1 MGTAQQ
7 NPLVNMVQHQLDASM
22 RLADAVFLGKGKI
35 DRVILDATHQA
46 VENNLQMVRAMTEVQ
61 DPSQFKDLQSK
72 LAFHPEKNMHYQQ
85 EILSAVA
92 DIQAEIGKSVQN
104 YMERFG
110 QSAAGKLSDV
120 AQKYGDKESGNQNQG
135 MFNPVTSMFS
145 VWERAFRDV
154 TSMTNKNL
162 ATANKA
168 AENGAYTAASSLSDT
183 ADMVDAE
190 VHDYEHAERKHSA
203 ASKKK

>member
-7 NPLVNMVQHQLDASM
+7 NPLVNIVQNQLDASM

-46 VENNLQMVRAMTEVQ
+46 VENNLQMARALTEVQ
-61 DPSQFKDLQSK
+61 DPSQFKDLQTK

-92 DIQAEIGKSVQN
+92 EIQAEIGKSVQN

-110 QSAAGKLSDV
+110 QSTAGKLSDGV
-120 AQKYGDKESGNQNQG
+120 QTYANKESGNQSQG

-154 TSMTNKNL
+154 TSLTNKNL
-162 ATANKA
+162 STANKA
-168 AENGAYTAASSLSDT
+168 AENCAYTAANSLSET

-190 VHDYEHAERKHSA
+190 VHDYEHAERNHSG

>member
-7 NPLVNMVQHQLDASM
+7 NPLVNIVQNQLDASM

-46 VENNLQMVRAMTEVQ
+46 VENNLQMARALTEVQ
-61 DPSQFKDLQSK
+61 DPSQFKDLQTK

-92 DIQAEIGKSVQN
+92 EIQAEIGKSVQN

-110 QSAAGKLSDV
+110 QSTAGKLSDGV
-120 AQKYGDKESGNQNQG
+120 QTYANKESGNQNQG

-154 TSMTNKNL
+154 TSVTNKNL

-168 AENGAYTAASSLSDT
+168 AENGAYTAANSLSET

-190 VHDYEHAERKHSA
+190 VHDYEHAERKHIG
-203 ASKKK
+203 ASKKT

>member
-7 NPLVNMVQHQLDASM
+7 NPLVNIIQHQLDASM

-46 VENNLQMVRAMTEVQ
+46 VENNLQMARALTEVQ
-61 DPSQFKDLQSK
+61 DPSQFKDLQTK

-92 DIQAEIGKSVQN
+92 EIQAEMGKSVQN

-110 QSAAGKLSDV
+110 QNAAGKISE
-120 AQKYGDKESGNQNQG
+120 ATQTYANKESSHQENSL
-135 MFNPVTSMFS
+135 FNPVTSMFS

-154 TSMTNKNL
+154 TSLTNKNL
-162 ATANKA
+162 ATAQKS
-168 AENGAYTAASSLSDT
+168 AENGAYTAANSLSET
-183 ADMVDAE
+183 AESVDAE
-190 VHDYEHAERKHSA
+190 VHDYEHAERKHSG

>member
-7 NPLVNMVQHQLDASM
+7 NPLVNIVQNQLDASM

-46 VENNLQMVRAMTEVQ
+46 VENNLQMARALTEVQ
-61 DPSQFKDLQSK
+61 DPSQFKDLQTK

-110 QSAAGKLSDV
+110 QSTAGKLSDGV
-120 AQKYGDKESGNQNQG
+120 QTYANKESGNQNQG

-154 TSMTNKNL
+154 TSLTNKNL

-168 AENGAYTAASSLSDT
+168 AENGAYTAANSLSET
-183 ADMVDAE
+183 ADMVDVE
-190 VHDYEHAERKHSA
+190 VHDYEHAERKHSG

>member
-7 NPLVNMVQHQLDASM
+7 NPLVNIIQHQLDASM

-46 VENNLQMVRAMTEVQ
+46 VENNLQMARALTEVQ
-61 DPSQFKDLQSK
+61 DPSQFKDLQTK

-92 DIQAEIGKSVQN
+92 EIQAEMGKSVQN

-110 QSAAGKLSDV
+110 QNAAGKLSEG
-120 AQKYGDKESGNQNQG
+120 AQTYANKESSHQENSL
-135 MFNPVTSMFS
+135 FNPVTSMFS

-154 TSMTNKNL
+154 TSLTNKNL
-162 ATANKA
+162 ATAQKS
-168 AENGAYTAASSLSDT
+168 AENGAYTAANSLSET
-183 ADMVDAE
+183 ADSVDAE
-190 VHDYEHAERKHSA
+190 VHDYEYAERKYRG

>member
-1 MGTAQQ
+1 MGTTQQ
-7 NPLVNMVQHQLDASM
+7 NPLVNIIQHQLDASM

-46 VENNLQMVRAMTEVQ
+46 VENNLQMARALTEVQ
-61 DPSQFKDLQSK
+61 DPSQFKDLQTK
-72 LAFHPEKNMHYQQ
+72 LAFHPEKNMQYQQ

-92 DIQAEIGKSVQN
+92 EIQAEIGKSVQN

-110 QSAAGKLSDV
+110 QSTAGKLSDGV
-120 AQKYGDKESGNQNQG
+120 QTYANKESGNQSQG
-135 MFNPVTSMFS
+135 MFNPVTSIFS

-154 TSMTNKNL
+154 TSLTNKNL

-168 AENGAYTAASSLSDT
+168 AENGTYTAANSLSET

-190 VHDYEHAERKHSA
+190 VHDYEHAERKHSG

>member
-7 NPLVNMVQHQLDASM
+7 NPLVNIIQHQLDASM

-46 VENNLQMVRAMTEVQ
+46 VENNLQMARALTEVQ
-61 DPSQFKDLQSK
+61 DPSQFKDLQTK

-92 DIQAEIGKSVQN
+92 EIQAEMSKSVQN

-110 QSAAGKLSDV
+110 QNAAGKLSEG
-120 AQKYGDKESGNQNQG
+120 AQTYANKESSHQENGL
-135 MFNPVTSMFS
+135 FNPMASMFS
-145 VWERAFRDV
+145 VWERTFRDV
-154 TSMTNKNL
+154 TSLTNKNL
-162 ATANKA
+162 ATAQKS
-168 AENGAYTAASSLSDT
+168 AENGSYAAANSLSET
-183 ADMVDAE
+183 ADIVDAE
-190 VHDYEHAERKHSA
+190 VHDYEHAERKHSV

>member
-7 NPLVNMVQHQLDASM
+7 NPLVNIIQHQLDASM

-46 VENNLQMVRAMTEVQ
+46 VENNLQMARALTEVQ
-61 DPSQFKDLQSK
+61 DPSQFKDLQTK
-72 LAFHPEKNMHYQQ
+72 LAFHPEKNIHYQQ

-92 DIQAEIGKSVQN
+92 EIQAEMGKSVQN

-110 QSAAGKLSDV
+110 QNAAGKLSEG
-120 AQKYGDKESGNQNQG
+120 AQTYANKESSHQENGL
-135 MFNPVTSMFS
+135 FNPMSSMFS

-154 TSMTNKNL
+154 TSLTNKNL
-162 ATANKA
+162 ATAQKS
-168 AENGAYTAASSLSDT
+168 AENGAYAAANSLSET
-183 ADMVDAE
+183 ADSVDAE
-190 VHDYEHAERKHSA
+190 VHDYEHAERKHSG

>member
-35 DRVILDATHQA
+35 DRVILDAIHQA

>member
-7 NPLVNMVQHQLDASM
+7 NPLVNIIQHQLDASM

-46 VENNLQMVRAMTEVQ
+46 VENNLQMARALTEVQ
-61 DPSQFKDLQSK
+61 DPSQFKDLQTK

-92 DIQAEIGKSVQN
+92 EIQAEMGKSVQN

-110 QSAAGKLSDV
+110 QNAAGKISE
-120 AQKYGDKESGNQNQG
+120 ATQTYPNKESSHQENGL
-135 MFNPVTSMFS
+135 FNPMTSMFS

-154 TSMTNKNL
+154 TSLTNKNL
-162 ATANKA
+162 ATAQKS
-168 AENGAYTAASSLSDT
+168 AENGAYTAANSLSET
-183 ADMVDAE
+183 ADSVDAE
-190 VHDYEHAERKHSA
+190 VHDYEHAERKHSG

>member
-1 MGTAQQ
+1 
-7 NPLVNMVQHQLDASM
+7 L
-22 RLADAVFLGKGKI
+22 
-35 DRVILDATHQA
+35 
-46 VENNLQMVRAMTEVQ
+46 TEVQ
-61 DPSQFKDLQSK
+61 DPSQFKDLQTK

-110 QSAAGKLSDV
+110 QGASGKLSDGV
-120 AQKYGDKESGNQNQG
+120 QTYANKESGNQSQG

-154 TSMTNKNL
+154 TSLTNKNL
-162 ATANKA
+162 STANKA
-168 AENGAYTAASSLSDT
+168 AENGAYTAANSLSET

-190 VHDYEHAERKHSA
+190 VHDYEHAERKHSG

>member
-46 VENNLQMVRAMTEVQ
+46 VENNLQMARALTEVQ
-61 DPSQFKDLQSK
+61 DPSQFKDLQTK

-110 QSAAGKLSDV
+110 QGASGKLSDGV
-120 AQKYGDKESGNQNQG
+120 QTYANKESGNQSQG

-154 TSMTNKNL
+154 TSLTNKNL
-162 ATANKA
+162 STANKA
-168 AENGAYTAASSLSDT
+168 AENGAYTAANSLSET
-183 ADMVDAE
+183 ADMVDAD
-190 VHDYEHAERKHSA
+190 VHDYEHAERKHSG

>member
-7 NPLVNMVQHQLDASM
+7 NPLVNIVQNQLDASM

-46 VENNLQMVRAMTEVQ
+46 VENNLQMARALTEVQ
-61 DPSQFKDLQSK
+61 DPSQFKDLQTK

-92 DIQAEIGKSVQN
+92 EIQAEIGKSVQN

-110 QSAAGKLSDV
+110 QSAAGKLSDSV
-120 AQKYGDKESGNQNQG
+120 QTYANKESGNQNQG

-154 TSMTNKNL
+154 TSLTNKNL
-162 ATANKA
+162 ASANKA
-168 AENGAYTAASSLSDT
+168 AENGAYTAANSLSET

-190 VHDYEHAERKHSA
+190 VHDYEYAERKHSS

>member
-46 VENNLQMVRAMTEVQ
+46 VENNLQMARALTEVQ
-61 DPSQFKDLQSK
+61 DPSQFKDLQTK

-92 DIQAEIGKSVQN
+92 DIQAELGKSVQN

-110 QSAAGKLSDV
+110 QGASGKLSDV
-120 AQKYGDKESGNQNQG
+120 AQKYSDKESGNQSQG

-145 VWERAFRDV
+145 V
-154 TSMTNKNL
+154 
-162 ATANKA
+162 
-168 AENGAYTAASSLSDT
+168 GACFS
-183 ADMVDAE
+183 
-190 VHDYEHAERKHSA
+190 
-203 ASKKK
+203 

>member
-7 NPLVNMVQHQLDASM
+7 NPLVNIVQNQLDASM

-46 VENNLQMVRAMTEVQ
+46 VENNLQMTRALTEVQ
-61 DPSQFKDLQSK
+61 DPSQFKDLQTK
-72 LAFHPEKNMHYQQ
+72 LAFHPEKNMQYQQ

-92 DIQAEIGKSVQN
+92 EIQAEIGKSVQN

-110 QSAAGKLSDV
+110 QSTAGKLSDGV
-120 AQKYGDKESGNQNQG
+120 QTYANKESGNQSQA

-154 TSMTNKNL
+154 TSLTNKNL

-168 AENGAYTAASSLSDT
+168 AENGAYTAANSLSET

-190 VHDYEHAERKHSA
+190 VHDYEHAERKHSG

>member
-7 NPLVNMVQHQLDASM
+7 NPLVNIVQNQLDASM

-46 VENNLQMVRAMTEVQ
+46 VENNLQMARALTEVQ
-61 DPSQFKDLQSK
+61 DPSQFKDLQTK

-92 DIQAEIGKSVQN
+92 EIQAEIGKSVQN

-110 QSAAGKLSDV
+110 QSAAGKLSDGV
-120 AQKYGDKESGNQNQG
+120 QTYANKESGNQNQG

-145 VWERAFRDV
+145 VWERAFRDI
-154 TSMTNKNL
+154 TSLTNKNL

-168 AENGAYTAASSLSDT
+168 AENGAYTAANSLSET

-190 VHDYEHAERKHSA
+190 VHDYEHAERKHSGT
-203 ASKKK
+203 SKNK

>member
-46 VENNLQMVRAMTEVQ
+46 VENNLQMARALTEVQ
-61 DPSQFKDLQSK
+61 DPSQFKDLQTK

-110 QSAAGKLSDV
+110 QGASGKLSDGV
-120 AQKYGDKESGNQNQG
+120 QTYANKESGNQSQG

-154 TSMTNKNL
+154 TSLTNKNL
-162 ATANKA
+162 STANKA
-168 AENGAYTAASSLSDT
+168 AENGAYTAANSLSET

-190 VHDYEHAERKHSA
+190 VHDYEHAERKHSG

>member
-120 AQKYGDKESGNQNQG
+120 AQKYGDKESSNQNQG

>member
-1 MGTAQQ
+1 
-7 NPLVNMVQHQLDASM
+7 M

-46 VENNLQMVRAMTEVQ
+46 VENNLQMARALTEVQ
-61 DPSQFKDLQSK
+61 DPSQFKDLQTK

-92 DIQAEIGKSVQN
+92 EIQAEIGKSVQN
-104 YMERFG
+104 YMERFS
-110 QSAAGKLSDV
+110 QNVAGKLSDGV
-120 AQKYGDKESGNQNQG
+120 QKYGEKVSGQQENG
-135 MFNPVTSMFS
+135 VFNPVTSMLS
-145 VWERAFRDV
+145 VWERTFRDI
-154 TSMTNKNL
+154 SSLTNKNL

-168 AENGAYTAASSLSDT
+168 AENGAYTAANSLSET
-183 ADMVDAE
+183 ADFVEAE
-190 VHDYEHAERKHSA
+190 AHDYEHAERKHSG

>member
-7 NPLVNMVQHQLDASM
+7 NPLVNIIQHQLDASM

-46 VENNLQMVRAMTEVQ
+46 VENNLQMARALTEVQ
-61 DPSQFKDLQSK
+61 DPSQFKDLQTK

-92 DIQAEIGKSVQN
+92 EIQAEMGKSVQN

-110 QSAAGKLSDV
+110 QNAAGKISEG
-120 AQKYGDKESGNQNQG
+120 AQTYANKESSHQENGL
-135 MFNPVTSMFS
+135 FNPMTSMFS

-154 TSMTNKNL
+154 TSLTNKNL
-162 ATANKA
+162 ATAQKS
-168 AENGAYTAASSLSDT
+168 AENGAHTAANSLSET
-183 ADMVDAE
+183 ADSVDAE
-190 VHDYEHAERKHSA
+190 VHDYEHAERKHSG

>member
-46 VENNLQMVRAMTEVQ
+46 VENNLQMVRAITEVQ
-61 DPSQFKDLQSK
+61 DPSQLKDLQSK

-92 DIQAEIGKSVQN
+92 EIQAEIGKSMQN

-110 QSAAGKLSDV
+110 QSTAGKLSDV
-120 AQKYGDKESGNQNQG
+120 AQKYGDKVSGQQEQN
-135 MFNPVTSMFS
+135 MFNPLTSMFS

-154 TSMTNKNL
+154 TSLANKNL
-162 ATANKA
+162 ASANKV
-168 AENGAYTAASSLSDT
+168 AENGVYSAASSLSET
-183 ADMVDAE
+183 ADIADAE
-190 VHDYEHAERKHSA
+190 IHDYEHAERKHSA
-203 ASKKK
+203 SSKKK

>member
-46 VENNLQMVRAMTEVQ
+46 VENNLQMARALTEVQ
-61 DPSQFKDLQSK
+61 DPSQFKDLQTK

-110 QSAAGKLSDV
+110 QGASGKLSDGV
-120 AQKYGDKESGNQNQG
+120 QTYANKESGNQSQG

-154 TSMTNKNL
+154 TSLTNKNL
-162 ATANKA
+162 STANKA
-168 AENGAYTAASSLSDT
+168 AENGAFTAANSLSET

-190 VHDYEHAERKHSA
+190 VHDYEHAERKHSG

>member
-7 NPLVNMVQHQLDASM
+7 NPLVNIVQHQLDASM

-46 VENNLQMVRAMTEVQ
+46 VENNLQMARALTEVQ
-61 DPSQFKDLQSK
+61 DPSQFKDLQTK

-92 DIQAEIGKSVQN
+92 EIQAEIGKSVQN

-110 QSAAGKLSDV
+110 QNAAAKLSDG
-120 AQKYGDKESGNQNQG
+120 AQTYANKESSHQENNF
-135 MFNPVTSMFS
+135 FNPVTSMFS

-154 TSMTNKNL
+154 TSLTNKNL

-168 AENGAYTAASSLSDT
+168 AENGAYTAANSLSET
-183 ADMVDAE
+183 ADIVDAE
-190 VHDYEHAERKHSA
+190 VHDYEHAERKHSGP
-203 ASKKK
+203 SKKK

>member
-7 NPLVNMVQHQLDASM
+7 NPLVNIIQHQLDASM

-46 VENNLQMVRAMTEVQ
+46 VENNLQMARALTEVQ
-61 DPSQFKDLQSK
+61 DPSQFKDLQTK

-92 DIQAEIGKSVQN
+92 EIQAEMGKSVQN

-110 QSAAGKLSDV
+110 QNAAGKISE
-120 AQKYGDKESGNQNQG
+120 ATQTYPNKESSHQENGL
-135 MFNPVTSMFS
+135 FNPMTSMFS

-154 TSMTNKNL
+154 TSLTNKNL
-162 ATANKA
+162 ATAQKS
-168 AENGAYTAASSLSDT
+168 AENGAYTAANSLSET
-183 ADMVDAE
+183 ADSVDAE
-190 VHDYEHAERKHSA
+190 IHDYEHAERKHSG

>member
-7 NPLVNMVQHQLDASM
+7 NPLVNIIQHQLDASM

-46 VENNLQMVRAMTEVQ
+46 VENNLQMARALTEVQ
-61 DPSQFKDLQSK
+61 DPSQFKDLQTK
-72 LAFHPEKNMHYQQ
+72 LAFHPEKNIHYQQ

-92 DIQAEIGKSVQN
+92 EIQAEMGKSVQN

-110 QSAAGKLSDV
+110 QNATGKLSEG
-120 AQKYGDKESGNQNQG
+120 AQTYANKESSHQENGL
-135 MFNPVTSMFS
+135 FNPMSSMFS

-154 TSMTNKNL
+154 TSLTNKNL
-162 ATANKA
+162 ATAQKS
-168 AENGAYTAASSLSDT
+168 AENGAYAAANSLSET
-183 ADMVDAE
+183 ADSVDAE
-190 VHDYEHAERKHSA
+190 VHDYEHAERKHSG

>member
-7 NPLVNMVQHQLDASM
+7 NPLVNIIQHQLDASM

-46 VENNLQMVRAMTEVQ
+46 VENNLQMARALTEVQ
-61 DPSQFKDLQSK
+61 DPSQFKDLQTK

-92 DIQAEIGKSVQN
+92 EIQAEIGKSVQN

-110 QSAAGKLSDV
+110 QGASGKLSDGV
-120 AQKYGDKESGNQNQG
+120 QTYANKESGNQSQG

-154 TSMTNKNL
+154 TSLTNKNL
-162 ATANKA
+162 STANKA
-168 AENGAYTAASSLSDT
+168 AENGAFTAANSLSET

-190 VHDYEHAERKHSA
+190 VHDYEHAERKHSG

>member
-7 NPLVNMVQHQLDASM
+7 NPLVNIVQHQLDASM

-46 VENNLQMVRAMTEVQ
+46 VENNLQMARALTEVQ
-61 DPSQFKDLQSK
+61 DPSQFKDLQTK

-92 DIQAEIGKSVQN
+92 EIQAEIGKSVQN

-110 QSAAGKLSDV
+110 QNAAAKLSDG
-120 AQKYGDKESGNQNQG
+120 AQTYANKESSHQENNF
-135 MFNPVTSMFS
+135 FNPVTSMFS

-154 TSMTNKNL
+154 TSLTNKNL

-168 AENGAYTAASSLSDT
+168 AENGAYTAANSLSET
-183 ADMVDAE
+183 ADIVDAE
-190 VHDYEHAERKHSA
+190 VHDYEHAERKHSS

>member
-7 NPLVNMVQHQLDASM
+7 NPLVNIIQHQIDASM

-35 DRVILDATHQA
+35 DRVIIDATHQA
-46 VENNLQMVRAMTEVQ
+46 VENNLQMARALTEVQ
-61 DPSQFKDLQSK
+61 DPSQFKDLQTK

-92 DIQAEIGKSVQN
+92 EIQAEIGKSVQN

-110 QSAAGKLSDV
+110 QSAAGKLSDGV
-120 AQKYGDKESGNQNQG
+120 QTYANKESGNQNQG

-154 TSMTNKNL
+154 TSLTNKNL

-168 AENGAYTAASSLSDT
+168 AENGAYTAANSLSET

-190 VHDYEHAERKHSA
+190 VHDYEHAERKHSG

>member
-7 NPLVNMVQHQLDASM
+7 NPLVNIIQHQLDASM

-46 VENNLQMVRAMTEVQ
+46 VENNLQMARALTEVQ
-61 DPSQFKDLQSK
+61 DPSQFKDLQTK

-92 DIQAEIGKSVQN
+92 EIQAEMGKSVQN

-110 QSAAGKLSDV
+110 QNAAGKISE
-120 AQKYGDKESGNQNQG
+120 ATQTYAKKESSHPANSL
-135 MFNPVTSMFS
+135 FNPVTSMFS

-154 TSMTNKNL
+154 TSLTNKNL
-162 ATANKA
+162 ATAQKS
-168 AENGAYTAASSLSDT
+168 AENGAYTAANSLSET
-183 ADMVDAE
+183 ADSVDAE
-190 VHDYEHAERKHSA
+190 VHDYEHAERKHSG

>member
-7 NPLVNMVQHQLDASM
+7 NPLVNIVQNQLDASM

-46 VENNLQMVRAMTEVQ
+46 VENNLQMARALTEVQ
-61 DPSQFKDLQSK
+61 DPSQFKDLQTK

-92 DIQAEIGKSVQN
+92 EIQAEIGKSVQN

-110 QSAAGKLSDV
+110 QSTAGKMSDGV
-120 AQKYGDKESGNQNQG
+120 QTYANKESGNQNQG

-154 TSMTNKNL
+154 TSLTNKNL
-162 ATANKA
+162 ASANKA
-168 AENGAYTAASSLSDT
+168 AENGAYTAANSLSET

-190 VHDYEHAERKHSA
+190 VHDYEHAERKHSS

>member
-7 NPLVNMVQHQLDASM
+7 NPLVNIVQNQLDASM
-22 RLADAVFLGKGKI
+22 RLADAVFIGKGKI
-35 DRVILDATHQA
+35 DQVILDATHQA

-61 DPSQFKDLQSK
+61 DPSQLKNLQNK

-92 DIQAEIGKSVQN
+92 EIQAEIGKSVQS

-110 QSAAGKLSDV
+110 QNAAGKLSDV
-120 AQKYGDKESGNQNQG
+120 AQKYAEKEPVQAENGL
-135 MFNPVTSMFS
+135 FNPVTSMLS
-145 VWERAFRDV
+145 VWERTFRDI
-154 TSMTNKNL
+154 TSLTNKNL

-168 AENGAYTAASSLSDT
+168 AENGIHSASNSLSET
-183 ADMVDAE
+183 ADVVDAE
-190 VHDYEHAERKHSA
+190 VQDYEHAERKHSG

>member
-7 NPLVNMVQHQLDASM
+7 NPLVNIIQHQLDASM

-46 VENNLQMVRAMTEVQ
+46 VENNLQMARALTEVQ
-61 DPSQFKDLQSK
+61 DPSQFKDLQTK

-92 DIQAEIGKSVQN
+92 EIQAEMGKSVQN

-110 QSAAGKLSDV
+110 QNAAGKLSEG
-120 AQKYGDKESGNQNQG
+120 AQTYTNKESSHQENGL
-135 MFNPVTSMFS
+135 FNPMASMFS
-145 VWERAFRDV
+145 VWERTFRDV
-154 TSMTNKNL
+154 TSLTNKNL
-162 ATANKA
+162 ATAQKS
-168 AENGAYTAASSLSDT
+168 AENGSYAAANSLSETTDI
-183 ADMVDAE
+183 VDAE
-190 VHDYEHAERKHSA
+190 VHDYEHAERKHSG

>member
-7 NPLVNMVQHQLDASM
+7 NPLVNIIQHQLDASM

-46 VENNLQMVRAMTEVQ
+46 VENNLQMARALTEVQ
-61 DPSQFKDLQSK
+61 DPSQFKDLQTK

-92 DIQAEIGKSVQN
+92 EIQAEMGKSVQN
-104 YMERFG
+104 YMERFA
-110 QSAAGKLSDV
+110 QNAAGKLSEG
-120 AQKYGDKESGNQNQG
+120 AQTYVNKESSHLENGL
-135 MFNPVTSMFS
+135 FNPMASMFS

-154 TSMTNKNL
+154 TSLTNKNL
-162 ATANKA
+162 ATAQKS
-168 AENGAYTAASSLSDT
+168 AENGAYAAANSLSET
-183 ADMVDAE
+183 ADIVDAE
-190 VHDYEHAERKHSA
+190 VHDYEHAERKHSG

>member
-7 NPLVNMVQHQLDASM
+7 NPLVNIVQNQLDASM

-46 VENNLQMVRAMTEVQ
+46 VENNLQMARALTEVQ
-61 DPSQFKDLQSK
+61 DPSQFKDLQTK

-92 DIQAEIGKSVQN
+92 EIQAEIGKSVQN

-110 QSAAGKLSDV
+110 QSTAGKLSDGV
-120 AQKYGDKESGNQNQG
+120 QTYANKESGNQNQG

-145 VWERAFRDV
+145 VWERVFRDV
-154 TSMTNKNL
+154 TSLTNKNL

-168 AENGAYTAASSLSDT
+168 AENGAYTAANSLSET

-190 VHDYEHAERKHSA
+190 VHDYEHAERKYSG

>member
-7 NPLVNMVQHQLDASM
+7 NPLVNIVQNQLDASM

-46 VENNLQMVRAMTEVQ
+46 VENNLQMARALTEVQ
-61 DPSQFKDLQSK
+61 DPSQFKDLQTK

-92 DIQAEIGKSVQN
+92 EIQAEIGKSVQN

-110 QSAAGKLSDV
+110 QSAAGKLSDSV
-120 AQKYGDKESGNQNQG
+120 QTYANKESGNQNQG
-135 MFNPVTSMFS
+135 IFNPVTSMFS

-154 TSMTNKNL
+154 TSLTNKNL
-162 ATANKA
+162 ASANKA
-168 AENGAYTAASSLSDT
+168 AENGAYTAANSLSET

-190 VHDYEHAERKHSA
+190 VHDYEYAERKHSS